1 MITENMKPKEIKE
14 EFRKLNSRFIERYE
28 KIDDSDEFYKYMAKP
43 LRPSIRV
50 NTLKARVEDVVESLS
65 ERFELEPISW
75 CKEGFFINTED
86 VGSTI
91 EHQLGL
97 IFSQEASSMI
107 PAVVL
112 DPKPNMLVLDMAA
125 APGGKTTQ
133 IAQYMRNEGCI
144 IANDVKVDRLNILIS
159 NLQRCGVLIAR
170 VTMKDGRFFRRFKDK
185 FDRVLLDA
193 PCSNVGMIRKNF
205 KYLKM
210 WRLKDVFS
218 LSRLQKELIM
228 AGYQALKPGGI
239 LVYATCTLDPLEN
252 EEVINH
258 LIMNTDAEIM
268 EIDLPVK
275 RTKPILK
282 FEDKEYDKE
291 VKKCLRIH
299 PQDND
304 TEGFFIAK
312 IMKPT
317 RS

>member
-65 ERFELEPISW
+65 ERFELEPINW
-75 CKEGFFINTED
+75 CEEGFFINTED

-133 IAQYMRNEGCI
+133 IAQYMKNEGCI

-210 WRLKDVFS
+210 WRLKDVIS

-258 LIMNTDAEIM
+258 LIMNTDAEIIN
-268 EIDLPVK
+268 IDLPVK

-291 VKKCLRIH
+291 IKKCLRIH

-317 RS
+317 KS

>member
-1 MITENMKPKEIKE
+1 MKPKEIKE

-65 ERFELEPISW
+65 ERFELEPINW
-75 CKEGFFINTED
+75 CEEGFFINTED

-133 IAQYMRNEGCI
+133 IAQYMKNEGCI

-159 NLQRCGVLIAR
+159 NLQRCGVLIA
-170 VTMKDGRFFRRFKDK
+170 
-185 FDRVLLDA
+185 
-193 PCSNVGMIRKNF
+193 
-205 KYLKM
+205 
-210 WRLKDVFS
+210 
-218 LSRLQKELIM
+218 
-228 AGYQALKPGGI
+228 
-239 LVYATCTLDPLEN
+239 
-252 EEVINH
+252 
-258 LIMNTDAEIM
+258 
-268 EIDLPVK
+268 
-275 RTKPILK
+275 
-282 FEDKEYDKE
+282 
-291 VKKCLRIH
+291 
-299 PQDND
+299 
-304 TEGFFIAK
+304 
-312 IMKPT
+312 
-317 RS
+317 

>member
-65 ERFELEPISW
+65 ERFELEPINW
-75 CKEGFFINTED
+75 CEEGFFINTED

-133 IAQYMRNEGCI
+133 IAQYMKNEGCI

-210 WRLKDVFS
+210 WRLKDVIS

-258 LIMNTDAEIM
+258 LIMNTDAEIIN
-268 EIDLPVK
+268 IDLPVR

-291 VKKCLRIH
+291 IKKCLRIH

-317 RS
+317 KS

>member
-65 ERFELEPISW
+65 ERFELEPINW
-75 CKEGFFINTED
+75 CEEGFFINTED

-133 IAQYMRNEGCI
+133 IAQYMKNEGCI

-210 WRLKDVFS
+210 WRLKDVIS

-258 LIMNTDAEIM
+258 LIMNTDAEIIN
-268 EIDLPVK
+268 IDLPVK

-282 FEDKEYDKE
+282 FEDKEYDE
-291 VKKCLRIH
+291 EIKKCLRIH

-317 RS
+317 KS